1 MHKDEK
7 LKLVEK
13 DYITLESNL
22 TNPKTILYIPLNKNL
37 VRRDRDNDFGNYSLS
52 NISSITL
59 NSQAVNDNEV
69 ITKAYV
75 DQFHQEN
82 ERTRRDVGLDFYNE
96 SNDLVKNNQNNDFN
110 NNEITNVKSIEIND
124 TPTNDNHVSNKK
136 YVDDKKQI
144 HLL

>member
-1 MHKDEK
+1 MN
-7 LKLVEK
+7 
-13 DYITLESNL
+13 T
-22 TNPKTILYIPLNKNL
+22 NL
-37 VRRDRDNDFGNYSLS
+37 VRRDRDNDFNNFSLN

-82 ERTRRDVGLDFYNE
+82 ERTRRDVGLDFYDE
-96 SNDLVKNNQNNDFN
+96 TNDLVKNNQNNDFN

-124 TPTNDNHVSNKK
+124 NPTFDNHDNFLTSTIVKNNKK
-136 YVDDKKQI
+136 YDDNDTPTDQ
-144 HLL
+144 L